1 MTQRGAVRHRLLELK
16 ASVMVRVA
24 NRLFTFKQTGLD
36 GYIKRRMLK
45 QPSKR
50 ERVGPSKPA

>member
-1 MTQRGAVRHRLLELK
+1 
-16 ASVMVRVA
+16 MVRVA
-24 NRLFTFKQTGLD
+24 NRLFTYKQTGFD
-36 GYIKRRMLK
+36 GYIKRRMLR